1 MQSNVCSGIF
11 KPQAIISHV
20 GKPNFIFRLILF
32 SQRAKNKFNSKFT
45 YHETLINR
53 PKTVPINI
61 NVYTTA
67 KKNVVVLCYGAAVV
81 VVRL

>member
-1 MQSNVCSGIF
+1 MFVQGFLSLKLSMY
-11 KPQAIISHV
+11 V

-53 PKTVPINI
+53 PTTVPINI

>member
-1 MQSNVCSGIF
+1 MFVQGFLNL
-11 KPQAIISHV
+11 KLLISHV